1 MAIPI
6 QSNNIASAGNKS
18 VLFRDKKPGP
28 VVPQKFDNLSLK
40 NESISYSSHS
50 VKLQY
55 ATKDGDTVS
64 FSYEYEE
71 LLQTNLKID
80 KKSVKEDFKN
90 IAKLVKDEINN
101 MKKVHINQFLKQM
114 GFSVSETDDVENK
127 TGILQIDEYWNAEN
141 TSQRIVDFAVSFYSL
156 FEGSSDEYLQKIKDA
171 VTDGFN
177 QAKEILGSLPEPVAD
192 LMNST
197 FDMVMN
203 KLDSWFD
210 GIENHDPAQN
220 ITTEQEV

>member
-1 MAIPI
+1 MVIPI

-18 VLFRDKKPGP
+18 VLSRDKKTGP
-28 VVPQKFDNLSLK
+28 VVPQKFDNFSLK
-40 NESISYSSHS
+40 NESVKYSSHS

-55 ATKDGDTVS
+55 TTKDGDTVS
-64 FSYEYEE
+64 FSYESQE
-71 LLQTNLKID
+71 LLHTSLKID
-80 KKSVKEDFKN
+80 KESGKEDYKN
-90 IAKLVKDEINN
+90 FAKLVKDEINK

-114 GFSVSETDDVENK
+114 GFSVSETDDVENE
-127 TGILQIDEYWNAEN
+127 TGKLQIDEYWNAEN

-156 FEGSSDEYLQKIKDA
+156 FEGSSDEYLEKIKEA

-177 QAKEILGSLPEPVAD
+177 QAKEILVSLPEPVAD

-197 FDMVMN
+197 FDMVMT
-203 KLDSWFD
+203 KLDLWY
-210 GIENHDPAQN
+210 GETENHDPAQN

>member
-1 MAIPI
+1 MVITI

-18 VLFRDKKPGP
+18 VLSRNKNPGP
-28 VVPQKFDNLSLK
+28 VVPQKFDKFSLK

-55 ATKDGDTVS
+55 TTKDGDTVS
-64 FSYEYEE
+64 FSYESQR
-71 LLQTNLKID
+71 LLQTSLKID
-80 KKSVKEDFKN
+80 NESGKEDFKN
-90 IAKLVKDEINN
+90 MAKLVKDEINK
-101 MKKVHINQFLKQM
+101 MKKVHINQFLKKM
-114 GFSVSETDDVENK
+114 GFSVNETDDVENEIGK
-127 TGILQIDEYWNAEN
+127 LQIDEYWNAEN
-141 TSQRIVDFAVSFYSL
+141 TSQRIVDFALSFYSL
-156 FEGSSDEYLQKIKDA
+156 FEGSSDEYLEKIKEA

-197 FDMVMN
+197 FDMVMD
-203 KLDSWFD
+203 KLDLWYD
-210 GIENHDPAQN
+210 ETENHDPAQN